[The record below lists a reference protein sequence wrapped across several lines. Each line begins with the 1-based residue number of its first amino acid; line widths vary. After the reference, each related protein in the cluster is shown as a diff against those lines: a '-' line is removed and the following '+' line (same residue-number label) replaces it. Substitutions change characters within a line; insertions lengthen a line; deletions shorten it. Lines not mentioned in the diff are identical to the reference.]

1 MRVAKSIAKARFLSA
16 VIVVASLL
24 AFAASA
30 HAAPVWEIR
39 ANANPTTQPGEQLRY
54 SVVSRN
60 VGNAPAPTYPINP
73 GVDKKLG
80 TADDVVEKG
89 NSENCT
95 PGAPSPAVAGNCY
108 TVTATFPEGLIPVA
122 TSDEEFE
129 PGGWVSCEILAS
141 TVTCSYTSHSFG
153 VIMPNAQRDNF
164 LIVAEASPSAVGKTL
179 TASFQ
184 VSGAGAGSDSTV
196 AVTRVEDHPAE
207 FGIAAFDGF
216 ASRVD
221 GGPFT
226 QAGGHPYDLSTSIA
240 FNSYNNPI
248 NGESLWPVEPVKN
261 VVTELPPGLLGNPT
275 VVGQCTTGELA
286 NGFSTE
292 AKPLCAPGS
301 QVGTVRLRFSA
312 SAAGNFAQLE
322 PLPVFNMVPSVGSAA
337 RFGFNV
343 MGTIVVLQGEL
354 RSYSDYGLSIV
365 SRDVSQGLAFQG
377 ADFTFWGSP
386 ADEAH
391 RPERS
396 CPGSAAASTPGR
408 GNCAAAIAT
417 KAFLRLP
424 TSCTKSGEGLP
435 WRLKADS
442 YFNPGSLDQNGEPDM
457 NDPDWDAATYVSHE
471 APGFPA
477 APEDWGVQR
486 GTENCPDVPV
496 KGTLDAKPTS
506 IDTETS
512 SGLEVNIEVPNLGL
526 ENPAGIASSD
536 LKEVKVFLPEGMTIN
551 PSQADGLG
559 VCSPAQYESTVLSFF
574 PTPGKGCPDD
584 AKIGSV
590 LVKTP
595 LLEETIPG
603 DVYVAKPFDNPFG
616 SLLAL
621 YVVLREPERGVLVK
635 MAGKV
640 ETDERTGQ
648 ITTTFDDLPQQPF
661 SSFDFKFRE
670 GARAPLVTPQAC
682 GTYTTQAEFTGWSSV
697 DPETGQVDPADI
709 VHSSSD
715 FQIVRGIG
723 GGPCPTGGL
732 PPFKPGLIAGSL
744 NNAAGKF
751 SPFNVRLFRTD
762 AEQEITHFSIKL
774 PPGISGKLAGVPFCP
789 DAAIEASKA
798 RSGEQELASPSCPK
812 ASEIGHSLAGA
823 GVGSALVYAP
833 GKIYLAG
840 PYNGSALSI
849 AAITAA
855 KVGPFDLGTVV
866 VRQALKVDPETAE
879 VFIDATG
886 SDPIPHIIDGVTV
899 HLRDIRAYVDK
910 PEFTLNP
917 TSCER
922 TSTSSTLLGSGLD
935 FFSDIDDRPVTV
947 STPYQAADC
956 AALGFK
962 PGLKLQLKGGTKR
975 AGHPALK
982 ATLKMKPGMANIA
995 RAQVTLPKSE
1005 FLDQSHI
1012 GTVCTRVQYAKDQCP
1027 AKSVYGYATAFTPI
1041 LDEPL
1046 AGPVYLRSSSHKLP
1060 DLVAGL
1066 KSGKIEIDLA
1076 GRIDSVDG
1084 QIRSTF
1090 ETVPDAPVSKFVLT
1104 MQGGKKGLL
1113 ENSTNLCAR
1122 PHKAIVEFDGQNGK
1136 TSDSNPVVKPQCKGK
1151 KKRKAAKRRSAR

>member
-1 MRVAKSIAKARFLSA
+1 MRTVKTIALARFLGPLVAA
-16 VIVVASLL
+16 VLFLGISTAPAAAAGQWQIESL
-24 AFAASA
+24 S
-30 HAAPVWEIR
+30 
-39 ANANPTTQPGEQLRY
+39 NPTVAPGAQQRYFIEIKNTGDEVLPATLAGPGYQFVATFPAGMTPQEVSGLPAFGFPNSPPPGFEGNCTFSSTTVVCNIPADSAEQQVEAY
-54 SVVSRN
+54 
-60 VGNAPAPTYPINP
+60 GNIRPFMVTAAVDADAAGFRAPSFEISGAGVPADDILDATFVKPGAPEF
-73 GVDKKLG
+73 
-80 TADDVVEKG
+80 DVVE
-89 NSENCT
+89 
-95 PGAPSPAVAGNCY
+95 
-108 TVTATFPEGLIPVA
+108 
-122 TSDEEFE
+122 
-129 PGGWVSCEILAS
+129 
-141 TVTCSYTSHSFG
+141 
-153 VIMPNAQRDNF
+153 
-164 LIVAEASPSAVGKTL
+164 
-179 TASFQ
+179 
-184 VSGAGAGSDSTV
+184 
-196 AVTRVEDHPAE
+196 
-207 FGIAAFDGF
+207 FDGQTK
-216 ASRVD
+216 ANAAGDV
-221 GGPFT
+221 FT
-226 QAGGHPYDLSTSIA
+226 QAAGHPYSLSTQLE
-240 FNSYNNPI
+240 FNAYENPSPFK
-248 NGESLWPVEPVKN
+248 GLLWPVEPIKDIIVD
-261 VVTELPPGLLGNPT
+261 LPPGSLGNPAPFP
-275 VVGQCTTGELA
+275 QCTAGELTKSS
-286 NGFSTE
+286 GTQVRS
-292 AKPLCAPGS
+292 LCPPSS
-301 QVGTVRLRFSA
+301 QVGTTVPRWNNGGTQTGYA
-312 SAAGNFAQLE
+312 YG
-322 PLPVFNMVPSVGSAA
+322 PVPVYNMVPPVGSPA

-343 MGTIVVLQGEL
+343 LGTVVTLDAKL
-354 RSYSDYGLSIV
+354 RSHSDYGISIV
-365 SRDVSQGLAFQG
+365 ARNISEGLPFQST
-377 ADFTFWGSP
+377 DLTFWGAP

-391 RPERS
+391 RAQRS
-396 CPGSAAASTPGR
+396 CPGEPSMPSDGGPTCSASMSS
-408 GNCAAAIAT
+408 

-424 TSCTKSGEGLP
+424 TACTKVGEGLP
-435 WRLKADS
+435 WTAKADS
-442 YFNPGSLDQNGEPDM
+442 WWKRGALDGNSEPDLS
-457 NDPDWDAATYVSHE
+457 DPDWKTATYISHE
-471 APGFPA
+471 APSYPA
-477 APEDWGVQR
+477 APEEWGDER
-486 GTENCPDVPV
+486 GVEDCEQVPV

-512 SGLEVNIEVPNLGL
+512 SGLNVHVEVPNEGL
-526 ENPAGIASSD
+526 SNPEGIASSD
-536 LKEVKVFLPEGMTIN
+536 IKKVKVTLPEGMTIN

-559 VCSPAQYESTVLSFF
+559 VCSPAQYQSTVLSFF

-590 LVKTP
+590 SVKSP
-595 LLEETIPG
+595 LLNETLPG

-621 YVVLREPERGVLVK
+621 YVVLHEPQRGILIK
-635 MAGKV
+635 LTAKV
-640 ETDERTGQ
+640 QTDPVTGQ

-661 SSFDFKFRE
+661 TSFDFKFRE

-682 GTYTTQAEFTGWSSV
+682 GTYKTNAEFTGWSSV
-697 DPETGQVDPADI
+697 DPVTGQVDPADI
-709 VHSSSD
+709 VHSDSS
-715 FQIVRGIG
+715 FQIVRGVG

-732 PPFKPGLIAGSL
+732 PPFKPGLVAGSI
-744 NNAAGKF
+744 NNAAGKY

-762 AEQEITHFSIKL
+762 AEQEFTRFSIKL

-789 DAAIEASKA
+789 DSAIEASKA
-798 RSGEQELASPSCPK
+798 KTGEQELASPSCPK
-812 ASEIGHSLAGA
+812 ASEVGHSLAGA
-823 GVGSALVYAP
+823 GVGSVLTYAP

-886 SDPIPHIIDGVTV
+886 SDPIPHIIDGITV

-917 TSCER
+917 TNCTK
-922 TSTSSTLLGSGLD
+922 TSTASTLLGSGLN
-935 FFSDIDDRPVTV
+935 FFSDVDDRPVTV

-962 PGLKLQLKGGTKR
+962 PDLKLQLKGGTKR
-975 AGHPALK
+975 AGHPSLK

-1027 AKSVYGYATAFTPI
+1027 AKSVYGYARAFTPI

-1046 AGPVYLRSSSHKLP
+1046 QGPVYLRSSSHKLP

-1090 ETVPDAPVSKFVLT
+1090 ETVPDAPVSKFILT

-1113 ENSTNLCAR
+1113 ENSTNLCAKA
-1122 PHKAIVEFDGQNGK
+1122 HKAIVEFDGQNGK
-1136 TSDSNPVVKPQCKGK
+1136 ISDSTPVLKPQCKK
-1151 KKRKAAKRRSAR
+1151 AKRKKAAKRRNAR

>member
-1 MRVAKSIAKARFLSA
+1 MRSPTRIKPTGLAGVLVVVIALLLVMVAPAQ
-16 VIVVASLL
+16 
-24 AFAASA
+24 
-30 HAAPVWEIR
+30 AAPVWEIK
-39 ANANPTTQPGEQLRY
+39 ANANPTALPDDPATPADPEAEDEIENPLMF
-54 SVVSRN
+54 SVIVRN
-60 VGNAPAPTYPINP
+60 IGDEWAPPSVG
-73 GVDKKLG
+73 
-80 TADDVVEKG
+80 G
-89 NSENCT
+89 NSENCVS
-95 PGAPSPAVAGNCY
+95 GAPPPADPSKCY
-108 TVTATFPEGLIPVA
+108 TITITFPEGLTPLEVSLPDCSITASKA
-122 TSDEEFE
+122 TCFFPGNEEVGSVRPFQDQIRFKAVVKVSSDF
-129 PGGWVSCEILAS
+129 I
-141 TVTCSYTSHSFG
+141 
-153 VIMPNAQRDNF
+153 
-164 LIVAEASPSAVGKTL
+164 GKTL
-179 TASFQ
+179 TSSLAI
-184 VSGAGAGSDSTV
+184 SGAGAVNDGTV
-196 AVTRVEDHPAE
+196 VTTRVVDEEPE
-207 FGIAAFDGF
+207 FGVAAFDGLATASPGGEAF
-216 ASRVD
+216 A
-221 GGPFT
+221 
-226 QAGGHPYDLSTSIA
+226 QAGGHPFDLTNSLA
-240 FNSYNNPI
+240 FYSYENVKKYFLFPFPGNA
-248 NGESLWPVEPVKN
+248 EALTTVEPLRD
-261 VVTELPPGLLGNPT
+261 VVVDLPPGQLADLTAVSQCTMVELGNSISGAP
-275 VVGQCTTGELA
+275 A
-286 NGFSTE
+286 
-292 AKPLCAPGS
+292 PLCPPGS
-301 QVGTVRLRFSA
+301 QVGVVDVRVSGHGFLTDIPS
-312 SAAGNFAQLE
+312 NLPTI
-322 PLPVFNMVPSVGSAA
+322 PLYNMTPAVGSPA

-343 MGTIVVLQGEL
+343 GGTMVILDAKI
-354 RSYSDYGLSIV
+354 RSTSDYGVSIV
-365 SRDVSQGLAFQG
+365 SHHISQGLLAQG
-377 ADFTFWGSP
+377 TDVTFWGVP

-391 RPERS
+391 RSQRQ
-396 CPGSAAASTPGR
+396 CPGVGFERNET
-408 GNCAAAIAT
+408 CAAGVSP
-417 KAFLRLP
+417 KGFLRMP
-424 TSCTKSGEGLP
+424 TACTNPDEGLE
-435 WRLKADS
+435 WKVASDS
-442 YFNPGSLDQNGEPDM
+442 WFDPGSLDANG
-457 NDPDWDAATYVSHE
+457 DPNLSDPAWSHSSFTTHD
-471 APGFPA
+471 PPA
-477 APEDWGVQR
+477 YPVAPEDR
-486 GTENCPDVPV
+486 GPERGIEGCDEVPV
-496 KGTLDAKPTS
+496 KGTLEAKPTS

-512 SGLEVNIEVPNLGL
+512 SGLSVHVEVPNPGL
-526 ENPAGIASSD
+526 ENAESVTSTSD
-536 LKEVKVFLPEGMTIN
+536 IKKVVVALPEGMTIN

-559 VCSPAQYESTVLSFF
+559 TCSPAQYQSTELSFF

-590 LVKTP
+590 SVKTP
-595 LLEETIPG
+595 LLNETIPG

-621 YVVLREPERGVLVK
+621 YVVLHEPERGVLVK
-635 MAGKV
+635 LAGKV
-640 ETDERTGQ
+640 DTNERTGQ
-648 ITTTFDDLPQQPF
+648 ITTTFDNIPQQPF

-670 GARAPLVTPQAC
+670 GARAPLATPQSC
-682 GTYTTQAEFTGWSSV
+682 GTYTTTAQFTGWS
-697 DPETGQVDPADI
+697 DPDHPIT
-709 VHSSSD
+709 STSD
-715 FQIVRGIG
+715 FQITRGIG
-723 GGPCPTGGL
+723 GSPCPSGGL
-732 PPFKPGLIAGSL
+732 PPFKPGLVAGSI
-744 NNAAGKF
+744 NNAAGKY

-762 AEQEITHFSIKL
+762 AEQEFTRFSIKL

-917 TSCER
+917 TNCTR
-922 TSTSSTLLGSGLD
+922 TSTASTLLGSGLD
-935 FFSDIDDRPVTV
+935 FFSDVDDRPVTV

-956 AALGFK
+956 AALSFK
-962 PGLKLQLKGGTKR
+962 PDLKLQLKGGTKR

-1027 AKSVYGYATAFTPI
+1027 AKSVYGYARAFTPI

-1046 AGPVYLRSSSHKLP
+1046 QGPVYLRSSSHKLP

-1090 ETVPDAPVSKFVLT
+1090 ETVPDAPVSKFILT

-1113 ENSTNLCAR
+1113 ENSTNLCAKA
-1122 PHKAIVEFDGQNGK
+1122 HKAIVEFDGQNGK
-1136 TSDSNPVVKPQCKGK
+1136 TSDSTPVVKPQCKGK
-1151 KKRKAAKRRSAR
+1151 KRKAAKRRNAR